1 MKVYLYDSETEYDFD
16 DMINDDDTDLET
28 AIEEFYELSEEEGS
42 FLGIITPD
50 NRIIQF
56 AYVDNNKWILDIPSK
71 DNPQDF
77 YQREVTYDAC
87 VQIIKSVFSG
97 TSIDEIKGP

>member
-1 MKVYLYDSETEYDFD
+1 MKVFLYNSETEYEFND
-16 DMINDDDTDLET
+16 IEHDDDTDLET
-28 AIEEFYELSEEEGS
+28 ELDEFYELSEEGS
-42 FLGIITPD
+42 FFGIITPD

-77 YQREVTYDAC
+77 YQREVNYDAC
-87 VQIIKSVFSG
+87 VEIIKSVFSG